1 MHPFGLF
8 SVPAPTARSHP
19 LGRAVGVF
27 PPRLAFPPST
37 RPAGARE
44 LAGEP
49 GHDAMRV
56 LIVEDSSDLRSLFVR
71 VLQRKGFRVYE
82 ASNGRE
88 ALACLTEVKP
98 DVIVTDVMMPE
109 MNGIELIR
117 HLRSR
122 PSTAEIP
129 VVVMTAAESDEV
141 KREARRL
148 GAADVVA
155 KPIDPRTLLDRVN
168 DVRR

>member
-1 MHPFGLF
+1 
-8 SVPAPTARSHP
+8 
-19 LGRAVGVF
+19 
-27 PPRLAFPPST
+27 
-37 RPAGARE
+37 
-44 LAGEP
+44 
-49 GHDAMRV
+49 MRV
-56 LIVEDSSDLRSLFVR
+56 LIVEDSSDLRSLFAR

-88 ALACLTEVKP
+88 ALACLSESQPEV
-98 DVIVTDVMMPE
+98 ILTDVMMPE
-109 MNGIELIR
+109 MDGLELIR

-129 VVVMTAAESDEV
+129 VVVMTAAESDEA

-148 GAADVVA
+148 RAADVLA
-155 KPIDPRTLLDRVN
+155 KPVEPRTLLERVN

>member
-1 MHPFGLF
+1 
-8 SVPAPTARSHP
+8 
-19 LGRAVGVF
+19 
-27 PPRLAFPPST
+27 
-37 RPAGARE
+37 
-44 LAGEP
+44 
-49 GHDAMRV
+49 MRV
-56 LIVEDSSDLRSLFVR
+56 LIVEDSSDLRALFVR

-82 ASNGRE
+82 AANGRE
-88 ALACLTEVKP
+88 ALACLPEVEP

-109 MNGIELIR
+109 MDGIELIR

-129 VVVMTAAESDEV
+129 VVVMTAAESDEA

-148 GAADVVA
+148 GAADVLA
-155 KPIDPRTLLDRVN
+155 KPIEPRTLLDRVN

>member
-1 MHPFGLF
+1 M
-8 SVPAPTARSHP
+8 T
-19 LGRAVGVF
+19 
-27 PPRLAFPPST
+27 
-37 RPAGARE
+37 
-44 LAGEP
+44 
-49 GHDAMRV
+49 V
-56 LIVEDSSDLRSLFVR
+56 LVVEDSSDLRSLFAR
-71 VLQRKGFRVYE
+71 VLQRKGFRVYQ

-88 ALACLTEVKP
+88 ALACLTECQP
-98 DVIVTDVMMPE
+98 DVILTDVMMPD
-109 MNGIELIR
+109 MDGIELIR

-148 GAADVVA
+148 GAADVLA
-155 KPIDPRTLLDRVN
+155 KPLEPRTLLERVN

>member
-1 MHPFGLF
+1 MI
-8 SVPAPTARSHP
+8 
-19 LGRAVGVF
+19 
-27 PPRLAFPPST
+27 
-37 RPAGARE
+37 
-44 LAGEP
+44 
-49 GHDAMRV
+49 V
-56 LIVEDSSDLRSLFVR
+56 LIVEDSSDLRSLFAR
-71 VLQRKGFRVYE
+71 VLQRRGFRVYE

-88 ALACLTEVKP
+88 ALACLLEVKP
-98 DVIVTDVMMPE
+98 EVIVTDVMMPE
-109 MNGIELIR
+109 MDGIELIR

-148 GAADVVA
+148 GAADVLA
-155 KPIDPRTLLDRVN
+155 KPLEPRTLLERVN